1 MFRKKLAKKKVNE
14 LDIDEIADN
23 EDAHLGKR
31 DAEDAGSDELD
42 IPTGRP
48 AESVNK
54 SSKYAIGAASDSR
67 KEVAEVSGELKHR
80 VGQQSLTAEYSKL
93 KAEIERQ
100 EDDLLK
106 KKEDKSALLQMREQ
120 NEKSAKFFAAVGPT
134 RSFNTI
140 KHTNTIDYN
149 PSRCKDWYEAGYCVF
164 GNSCIFAHDR
174 SDYKFGWEQEIDWE
188 KKQKR
193 KMERRQRRL
202 EAAEQGRED
211 EVSESSEEQELGGD
225 DEDWK
230 YAHIDA
236 QCLICQSQYTS
247 PTLLECGHVF
257 CEGCAQHQYAKTGK
271 CFKCSKKLNGIFNNG
286 RKVLEKAEAERKE
299 KKELK
304 ALRKKQPSE
313 APSYLRDIMT
323 ETSKFNGMVDTD
335 EPIVVSEEELK
346 KALDRIKRQT
356 QLLDDGL

>member
-1 MFRKKLAKKKVNE
+1 MFKKKVIKKKANE
-14 LDIDEIADN
+14 LDIDDIAERDG
-23 EDAHLGKR
+23 ASLGKR
-31 DAEDAGSDELD
+31 DPLETANDGSDGETRH
-42 IPTGRP
+42 PEET
-48 AESVNK
+48 NK
-54 SSKYAIGAASDSR
+54 GSKYVISAASDSR
-67 KEVAEVSGELKHR
+67 KEVADVSGDLKHR

-93 KAEIERQ
+93 KAEIEKQ
-100 EDDLLK
+100 EDDQLK
-106 KKEDKSALLQMREQ
+106 KKEEKSAHQKMREQ

-211 EVSESSEEQELGGD
+211 ESESTEEQELGD
-225 DEDWK
+225 NDVDWK

-236 QCLICQSQYTS
+236 QCLICQGQYTS
-247 PTLLECGHVF
+247 PTLLECGHIF
-257 CEGCAQHQYAKTGK
+257 CEGCAQHQYAKSGK

-286 RKVLEKAEAERKE
+286 RKTLEKAEAERKE
-299 KKELK
+299 RKELK
-304 ALRKKQPSE
+304 ALRRKAPSE
-313 APSYLRDIMT
+313 APSYLRDIMV
-323 ETSKFNGMVDTD
+323 ETSKFNGMPDTD
-335 EPIVVSEEELK
+335 EPVMVSEEELK
-346 KALDRIKRQT
+346 KALERIKRQT
-356 QLLDDGL
+356 DLLDSGV